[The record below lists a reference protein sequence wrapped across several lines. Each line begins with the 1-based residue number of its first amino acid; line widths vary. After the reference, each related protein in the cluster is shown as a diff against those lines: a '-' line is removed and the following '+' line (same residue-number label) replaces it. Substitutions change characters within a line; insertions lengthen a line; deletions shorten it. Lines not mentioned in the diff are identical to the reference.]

1 MKTLTTFFISL
12 LFFPVVLSAQ
22 PVDETLQKVSAAIDE
37 KHWDQAGNL
46 FREAVSMDALKA
58 EAYYLNVVQKNCE
71 ACPLM
76 ALELATYYKSNR
88 NLEKAY
94 TFYKELTE
102 LVPYDVK
109 YLSSCAELEVLR
121 GNEEEALTLYQRILN
136 IDKDNLAA
144 NIFVGNYYYFIA
156 DKEKSLLDKNYS
168 RLKVP
173 TRMQYAQYHNQLEQ
187 IVASDYAKAKGYLA
201 KVLQLFP
208 STEIKKTLDKISQV
222 ENSVK

>member
-1 MKTLTTFFISL
+1 MKALSSLFVIL
-12 LFFPVVLSAQ
+12 LFFPAALFSQ
-22 PVDETLQKVSAAIDE
+22 PVDETLQKVSEAIAD
-37 KHWDQAGNL
+37 KRWDQAGNL
-46 FREAVSMDALKA
+46 FREAVSLDATKA
-58 EAYYLNVVQKNCE
+58 EAYYQKEVQKTCE
-71 ACPLM
+71 ACPSM
-76 ALELATYYKSNR
+76 AFELATYYKANR
-88 NLEKAY
+88 NVEKAY

-102 LVPYDVK
+102 LVPHDVK

-121 GNEEEALTLYQRILN
+121 GNEQEALGLYQRILN

-156 DKEKSLLDKNYS
+156 DKEKGLLDKNYA
-168 RLKVP
+168 KYKAP

-187 IVASDYAKAKGYLA
+187 IVISDYAKAKTYLA

-222 ENSVK
+222 ESIVK